1 MTVRWGLLATAAIGS
16 TVVRATHSSD
26 VARFVA
32 VGSRT
37 PDRAR
42 AFADEHDL
50 PVALGS
56 YEELVASD
64 AVDAVYVAAPVAMHA
79 EWTIKA
85 LQAGKHVL
93 CEKPFAQTP
102 AEVARAFDAA
112 EAAERFLAEGLM
124 WRLHPQTAL
133 VRRLVAKGAIG
144 TLRHIRGA
152 LTVRPG
158 PVDIRRQKATGG
170 SALYD
175 LGAYCVSAGRM
186 FAGNPSRVFAEST
199 TDGGEVDYRTVG
211 TMWHA
216 GAVTT
221 SFDVGFD
228 LPRRDELELIGSD
241 GKIIVNDPW
250 LCRSVTV
257 GLFRDGE
264 GQSDLPIDPEGAWG
278 LDETEPQVYRFE
290 LEAVSHAIEAGQRR
304 LEFGRDDA
312 IDQARTL
319 SALLQSGVEHV
330 PVAP

>member
-1 MTVRWGLLATAAIGS
+1 MTVRWGVLAAAGIGSVVVGATHGSDVVEFVAIGS
-16 TVVRATHSSD
+16 
-26 VARFVA
+26 
-32 VGSRT
+32 RT
-37 PDRAR
+37 AERAR
-42 AFADEHDL
+42 AFADRHGL
-50 PVALGS
+50 RVALGS
-56 YEELVASD
+56 YEDLVASD
-64 AVDAVYVAAPVAMHA
+64 AIDAVYVAAPVALHA

-93 CEKPFAQTP
+93 CEKPFAQTA
-102 AEVARAFDAA
+102 AEVAGAFDAA
-112 EAAERFLAEGLM
+112 EAADRFLAEGFM

-133 VRRLVAKGAIG
+133 VRRLVAERAIG

-158 PVDIRRQKATGG
+158 LVDIRRQKATGG

-186 FAGNPSRVFAEST
+186 FAGTPLRVFAEST

-211 TMWHA
+211 TMWHS
-216 GAVTT
+216 GDVTS

-228 LPRRDELELIGSD
+228 MPRRDELELIGSD
-241 GKIIVNDPW
+241 GKIVVNDPW
-250 LCRSVTV
+250 LCRSTTV

-264 GQSDLPIDPEGAWG
+264 GHSDLPIDPESAWG
-278 LDETEPQVYRFE
+278 LDETESQVYRFE

-319 SALLQSGVEHV
+319 SALLRSGVEHV
-330 PVAP
+330 AVSL